1 MNKWR
6 KIALYIILGLAIIA
20 VVRLMIGNT
29 NPNVEILETD
39 ETLIEE
45 DMTEDTPPTYEQ
57 KDTFEENVMKDLE
70 GFFGTN
76 NGYEDVEWE
85 YWFNNPENE

>member
-6 KIALYIILGLAIIA
+6 KIALYIILWLAIIA
-20 VVRLMIGNT
+20 VIRLMIGNT

-45 DMTEDTPPTYEQ
+45 DIAEDTPPTYEQ
-57 KDTFEENVMKDLE
+57 KDTFEEDVMKDLE

-76 NGYEDVEWE
+76 NGYENIEWE
-85 YWFNNPENE
+85 YWFNNPED

>member
-6 KIALYIILGLAIIA
+6 KIALYIVLGLAIIA

-57 KDTFEENVMKDLE
+57 KDTFEEDVMKDLE
-70 GFFGTN
+70 GLFGTN
-76 NGYEDVEWE
+76 NGYEDIEWE
-85 YWFNNPENE
+85 YWFNNPEDE